1 MLVLSRKRTESIHI
15 RDDVVVTVLE
25 IRGNRVRLGIEAP
38 KSVPVHRSEVY
49 EALSCLPPGSS
60 PFPAVLSF
68 EPPAQPIETVELPES
83 DVAPPQKSC
92 PKCGVVQHVRAT
104 LCGCGYA
111 FAIRA
116 GPQQDESQ

>member
-1 MLVLSRKRTESIHI
+1 MLVLSRKQTESIHI

-38 KSVPVHRSEVY
+38 KSVPVHRAEVY
-49 EALSCLPPGSS
+49 EALSGLPPGSP
-60 PFPAVLSF
+60 PFLAFLGTA
-68 EPPAQPIETVELPES
+68 PPAQPIGTVESPVS
-83 DVAPPQKSC
+83 DVTQKSC
-92 PKCGVVQHVRAT
+92 PKCGVVQHIRET

-116 GPQQDESQ
+116 GPQQDELQ